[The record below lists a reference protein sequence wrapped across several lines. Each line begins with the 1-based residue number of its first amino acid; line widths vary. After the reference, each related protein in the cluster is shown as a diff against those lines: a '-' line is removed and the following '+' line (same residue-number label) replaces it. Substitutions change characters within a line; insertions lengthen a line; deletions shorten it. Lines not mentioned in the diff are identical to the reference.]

1 MNKQKFED
9 YIHAGNIPGSGKAS
23 SYVRALDLLSEMLK
37 AHTMGFA
44 DCQKIWNV
52 KSAGRIESLYRLALA
67 ESKKGN
73 QSKWNLPGIPKSYLQ
88 NGYCSAALKAY
99 QQFLEQYNL

>member
-9 YIHAGNIPGSGKAS
+9 YIHSGNVPGSGKAS

-37 AHTMGFA
+37 AHPMGFA
-44 DCQKIWNV
+44 DCQLIWSIN
-52 KSAGRIESLYRLALA
+52 SNERIESLYRLALA

-99 QQFLEQYNL
+99 EKFIEQVGI

>member
-1 MNKQKFED
+1 MNKQKFEY
-9 YIHAGNIPGSGKAS
+9 YIHSGNVHGSGKAS

-37 AHTMGFA
+37 AHPMGFA
-44 DCQKIWNV
+44 DCQQIWSVN
-52 KSAGRIESLYRLALA
+52 STERIESLYRLALA

-73 QSKWNLPGIPKSYLQ
+73 QSKWNLPDIPKSYLQ

-99 QQFLEQYNL
+99 LHFLDQQG